1 MKLAIP
7 ERELQRFAVTF
18 SELDD
23 AFRDTRKNF
32 LPSPNMRDRQR
43 KKLLK
48 GIDRDL
54 WEINKSVCE
63 IGEKI
68 EQLKSLE
75 RTVGRV

>member
-7 ERELQRFAVTF
+7 ESELQRFAVKF

-23 AFRDTRKNF
+23 AFRDARKNF
-32 LPSPNMRDRQR
+32 LSSPNMRDDQR
-43 KKLLK
+43 EKLLK
-48 GIDRDL
+48 GIDSDL
-54 WEINKSVCE
+54 WEINESVCE

-75 RTVGRV
+75 GTV